1 MKKKNSVNN
10 KQADASGI
18 PNALCTASTYSSD
31 MALFKSLGL
40 TPFSN
45 IPNGKEHFVGE
56 FKFDDGSVVKISVN
70 PMPAQF
76 WKFEV
81 YIAERKRTMIISTGS
96 GALCNFWC
104 VVRLLATDM
113 IDFKYAVE

>member
-1 MKKKNSVNN
+1 MKKKNSVSN
-10 KQADASGI
+10 KQADASGT

-45 IPNGKEHFVGE
+45 IPINKDYFVGE
-56 FKFDDGSVVKISVN
+56 FKFDNGSVVKITVC

-81 YIAERKRTMIISTGS
+81 YIAERKKTILISTGS

-104 VVRLLATDM
+104 VTRLLATDM
-113 IDFKYAVE
+113 LDFKYADV